1 MLRFYHLST
10 LNLHTFIYLVKSP
23 IRYFRRKLP
32 DIINTSMEVKIKL
45 EWNQT
50 LLSKIGMSNTC
61 STMDPREYFIFDKKN
76 RKALTRQ

>member
-23 IRYFRRKLP
+23 IRYFRRKFP
-32 DIINTSMEVKIKL
+32 DIINTLMEVKL

-50 LLSKIGMSNTC
+50 LLSKLGMSNTC

-76 RKALTRQ
+76 RKVLTRQ

>member
-10 LNLHTFIYLVKSP
+10 LNIHTFIYLVKSP

-32 DIINTSMEVKIKL
+32 DIINTSMEVKVKL

-50 LLSKIGMSNTC
+50 LLSNLG
-61 STMDPREYFIFDKKN
+61 
-76 RKALTRQ
+76 

>member
-10 LNLHTFIYLVKSP
+10 LNLHTFIYLVKSL

-32 DIINTSMEVKIKL
+32 DIINTSMEVKVKL

-50 LLSKIGMSNTC
+50 LLSKLGMSNTC
-61 STMDPREYFIFDKKN
+61 STMDPREYFIFKKN

>member
-1 MLRFYHLST
+1 
-10 LNLHTFIYLVKSP
+10 
-23 IRYFRRKLP
+23 
-32 DIINTSMEVKIKL
+32 MEVKVKL

-50 LLSKIGMSNTC
+50 LLSKLGMSNTC

>member
-23 IRYFRRKLP
+23 IRYFRRKFP
-32 DIINTSMEVKIKL
+32 DIINTLMEVKL

-50 LLSKIGMSNTC
+50 LLSKLGMSNTC